1 MCKHMLPRLAVLAIT
16 LLAGLPLSVSAQ
28 GGSDAVA
35 AVIDDLVAA
44 NWILAAEGILPG
56 YGHVSVRHPEDSSR
70 YFLARSLAPE
80 LVTPDDIVEFDLD
93 SDPVEYTSSGFYLER
108 FIHGEIYKVRPDVQA
123 VVHNHSPAVISFGI
137 GSTPLRPVFHQAA
150 FFLNGIPIWDYRDF
164 GTADGALVDNA
175 KRGKA
180 LATELRDRPAV
191 LMRNHGVAV
200 VGNSLPMVVGRSIT
214 LEENAEMQNQ
224 ALSRGDVVIYLE
236 QNEETI
242 GSSFDRAWDVWKRR
256 LNSN

>member
-1 MCKHMLPRLAVLAIT
+1 MRAIFLIVMLFVFLPVIVFAQARSSAAI
-16 LLAGLPLSVSAQ
+16 SV
-28 GGSDAVA
+28 
-35 AVIDDLVAA
+35 IENLVAA
-44 NWILAAEGILPG
+44 NRILAAEGILSG
-56 YGHVSVRHPEDSSR
+56 YGHVSARNPDNPER
-70 YFLARSLAPE
+70 YFLSRSIAPE
-80 LVTPDDIVEFDLD
+80 LVTADDIVEFDLNSISSD
-93 SDPVEYTSSGFYLER
+93 SQGYGYYLER

-175 KRGKA
+175 ERGKA

-200 VGNSLPMVVGRSIT
+200 VGNSLPMVVGRSIA
-214 LEENAEMQNQ
+214 LEENAEMQSQ